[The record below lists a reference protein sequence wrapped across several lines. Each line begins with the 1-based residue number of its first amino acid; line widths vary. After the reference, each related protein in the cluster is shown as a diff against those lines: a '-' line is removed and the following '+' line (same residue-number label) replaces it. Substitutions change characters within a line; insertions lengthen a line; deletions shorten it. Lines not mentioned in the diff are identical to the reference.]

1 MQKSKF
7 FFLNLAVGCL
17 LVISLLIGGQVV
29 LRNFFISSIPDYIQI
44 AEIFVALTILFP
56 LINLHTEHLR
66 ISFFFNQFSQ
76 KTKFF
81 LDLFSII
88 IVFLLPL
95 QHGNYNE
102 FKFSLVKISNVAYWQ
117 QKKLTKKTVMIE
129 NRSKKNFVF

>member
-81 LDLFSII
+81 FWDFDLFSII
-88 IVFLLPL
+88 TVFF
-95 QHGNYNE
+95 E
-102 FKFSLVKISNVAYWQ
+102 
-117 QKKLTKKTVMIE
+117 
-129 NRSKKNFVF
+129 

>member
-1 MQKSKF
+1 M
-7 FFLNLAVGCL
+7 
-17 LVISLLIGGQVV
+17 LIGGQVV

-88 IVFLLPL
+88 TVFFVSFFVAIAAGNNLLYQWKL
-95 QHGNYNE
+95 QNYFEGDLNIPRWLPS
-102 FKFSLVKISNVAYWQ
+102 FFFFLILSSFAVAVAGRLVLGRLANSFRRN
-117 QKKLTKKTVMIE
+117 
-129 NRSKKNFVF
+129 